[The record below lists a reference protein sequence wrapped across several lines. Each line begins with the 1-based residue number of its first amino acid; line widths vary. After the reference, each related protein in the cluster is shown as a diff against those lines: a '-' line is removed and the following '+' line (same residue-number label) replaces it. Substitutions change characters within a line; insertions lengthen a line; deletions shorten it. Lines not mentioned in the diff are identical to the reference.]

1 MQTPHWWWSLNA
13 TVINCYPILG
23 APRGRVYD
31 ERCEALFSLLWLES
45 FVLRSFPLLSSS
57 HCGTAVE
64 GKSTNQ
70 PNPDWIFSKGHIFDI
85 LPSFGCKSRSLAAPA
100 APWWRTKRQKWKW
113 PESGWRG
120 NRRAR
125 PDMILLC
132 RTLGDLG
139 SKCGHEGATVAG
151 HTSVCN

>member
-23 APRGRVYD
+23 VPKGKRRD
-31 ERCEALFSLLWLES
+31 ALFSLLWLKS
-45 FVLRSFPLLSSS
+45 FVLRSLPFLLSSHS
-57 HCGTAVE
+57 GIAVE
-64 GKSTNQ
+64 GKTTNQ
-70 PNPDWIFSKGHIFDI
+70 ENPDGFLIKDFFSMV
-85 LPSFGCKSRSLAAPA
+85 PSFGCKIRSLAVPA